1 MTYIIKFAISHGR
14 AQNKQA
20 IQNMAMFETDD
31 LFRAV
36 FPLMLNDIYGA
47 IDSSNCRRLN
57 ELCIGTLYNQLCR
70 LKKST
75 TASDIVELEA
85 DAL

>member
-1 MTYIIKFAISHGR
+1 MAYIIKFAISHGR
-14 AQNKQA
+14 GQNKQA
-20 IQNMAMFETDD
+20 IQNMAMFDTDD

-36 FPLMLNDIYGA
+36 FPLILNNIYGA

-57 ELCIGTLYNQLCR
+57 ELCVGTLYNHLCR
-70 LKKST
+70 MKKT
-75 TASDIVELEA
+75 TSALETAEVES